1 MLNQQLGEKEKVA
14 NFLILIAAVVINFVK
29 THLLVVTGKQQ
40 QQESAA
46 QIPSQVVVMSINIFQ
61 IQFVLIKILN
71 LKI

>member
-40 QQESAA
+40 Q
-46 QIPSQVVVMSINIFQ
+46 
-61 IQFVLIKILN
+61 
-71 LKI
+71 